1 MNRFTQIANDP
12 VILSAYQSV
21 AEFEE
26 QDNGWAH
33 HDYQH
38 VSNVAQMVESLLRNM
53 RCEESFIEEAKI
65 AALLHDVG
73 AAQGKE
79 GHAQRSAL
87 FAKAYFEKNEIPLV
101 YKKEILE
108 SIRLHS
114 AGFDTE
120 NLMTLVLIFSDKL
133 DIKHTRVA
141 KAGRNVPGMRQLC
154 FVNDIQIILDSSTL
168 TIRFLCDKS
177 LDQLELEEFYFT
189 KKVFRA
195 INSFSKKLK
204 LTPVVYLND
213 HSWQPYSN

>member
-79 GHAQRSAL
+79 GHAQEVPYLPKHIS
-87 FAKAYFEKNEIPLV
+87 
-101 YKKEILE
+101 KK
-108 SIRLHS
+108 
-114 AGFDTE
+114 T
-120 NLMTLVLIFSDKL
+120 
-133 DIKHTRVA
+133 
-141 KAGRNVPGMRQLC
+141 
-154 FVNDIQIILDSSTL
+154 
-168 TIRFLCDKS
+168 RFLLFIKRKS
-177 LDQLELEEFYFT
+177 
-189 KKVFRA
+189 
-195 INSFSKKLK
+195 
-204 LTPVVYLND
+204 
-213 HSWQPYSN
+213 